1 MTGLFEKAM
10 SVKFCFAIFFII
22 FENMLVLHIIRYLVR
37 ENFLGFKK
45 NFMCSPIRN
54 GGFGVRKLGTFN
66 QAMLGKWIVEVG
78 H

>member
-22 FENMLVLHIIRYLVR
+22 F